1 MSGRDYNGEPG
12 CRSAEELGQSYR
24 HFWDPT
30 AYWQCG
36 GKSMEEERERDRD
49 WERERP
55 AQLQRCPANE
65 LFYDR
70 ERRCVKWKHWQWTEP
85 QDPPTK
91 PRK

>member
-36 GKSMEEERERDRD
+36 GKAERERD
-49 WERERP
+49 RERP
-55 AQLQRCPANE
+55 AQLHRCPANE

-70 ERRCVKWKHWQWTEP
+70 ERRCVKWKDWQWTEP

>member
-12 CRSAEELGQSYR
+12 CRSPEELGQIYR

-30 AYWQCG
+30 AYWHCES
-36 GKSMEEERERDRD
+36 GKSKEEQERDRN
-49 WERERP
+49 RP
-55 AQLQRCPANE
+55 AQLHRCPANE

-70 ERRCVKWKHWQWTEP
+70 ERRCVKWKDWQWTEP

>member
-12 CRSAEELGQSYR
+12 CRSPEELHQSFR

-30 AYWQCG
+30 AYWQCDG
-36 GKSMEEERERDRD
+36 VGKGAGERDHS
-49 WERERP
+49 
-55 AQLQRCPANE
+55 AQLHHCPANE

-70 ERRCVKWKHWQWTEP
+70 ERKCVKWKDWQWTEP

-91 PRK
+91 PHK